1 MKKIIITIAAVLMT
15 GAVAIAKTEDKAE
28 SDKHPFDR
36 GIGISTTTFIPKG
49 TVGAGVAFSYNN
61 YNLGQ
66 GASDAGYS
74 ALFSLIGDI
83 HGNMQTWGV
92 APWVSYFLADNFA
105 LGLRFDYDRSS
116 FGLGN
121 ASISLGDIANFS
133 VSDFNF
139 LKHSYT
145 GAITGRYYIPI
156 ANSKRF
162 AMFTELRAIGG
173 YGQSETY
180 KMQDGEKYGT
190 YQDIYKFELGLV
202 PGISVFVTNDVA
214 IELSVGLMGFNYN
227 KTVQT
232 TNQVD
237 KSVMESSG
245 ANFKINP
252 LSIGLGLSFYIP
264 TGENRPKK

>member
-1 MKKIIITIAAVLMT
+1 MKKVIITLAALFA
-15 GAVAIAKTEDKAE
+15 GVAAWAETDADKTEVQ
-28 SDKHPFDR
+28 PFDR
-36 GIGISTTTFIPKG
+36 GISISTATFIPKG

-66 GASDAGYS
+66 GSSDAGYS

-83 HGNMQTWGV
+83 NASLQTWGV
-92 APWVSYFLADNFA
+92 APWVSYFVADNFA
-105 LGLRFDYDRSS
+105 LGVRFDYDRSS

-121 ASISLGDIANFS
+121 ASLSLGDLASFS
-133 VSDFNF
+133 ISDFYF
-139 LKHSYT
+139 MQQSYT
-145 GAITGRYYIPI
+145 GAITGRYYIPF

-173 YGQSETY
+173 YGQSQTY
-180 KMQDGEKYGT
+180 KTQGGEKYGT
-190 YQDIYKFELGLV
+190 YQDIYQFELGLV

-214 IELSVGLMGFNYN
+214 VEVSVGLLGFNYN

-232 TNQVD
+232 TNQVET
-237 KSVMESSG
+237 SVMESSG

-252 LSIGLGLSFYIP
+252 LSLGLGLSFYIP
-264 TGENRPKK
+264 TGVNRVKK